1 MGPGALHH
9 RPGLGQQGIVHGV
22 DQDDLF
28 QIRKQRHQL
37 SLNEGFVGHGGGGA
51 AGALTQHPQA
61 EDAVLAD
68 TTDKNLEQSLALL
81 TQIAKERLEHG

>member
-28 QIRKQRHQL
+28 QIWKQRHQL

-61 EDAVLAD
+61 EDAVLLD
-68 TTDKNLEQSLALL
+68 TTELDFDGSRQALL
-81 TQIAKERLEHG
+81 KIIRERTAQ